1 MIGRLFL
8 LGLLSL
14 GLAPGTWLRTPVALG
29 LDRPVSLRE
38 VHEPG
43 APPPA
48 GWSLEGIWEYSGEG
62 LLFGGYSALLA
73 LPDGRLEAFSDRRGR
88 CTFLQPDAPQGPD
101 PSAQRV
107 LADQAVDPAY
117 QTDLHDIDAATR
129 DPETGQYWLAFEGF
143 HSFQRYGPAHSP
155 QGVRVI
161 DEEVEW
167 SGNAG
172 AEAFV
177 RLRDGRFL
185 AVSEW
190 GEEALL
196 YPGDPVSDAAPVS
209 LAFGPALG
217 PEGRDFSVTDAVQL
231 PDGRIMMLL
240 RRVVWGIPPFEA
252 RVAITDWPVSAEDA
266 DEAPVLAPRI
276 VLNLTAVAPPEN
288 YEGLAVRARA
298 DGALDIWV
306 IADDNLSAMQR
317 TLVLKLRFD
326 PASEGRDHSERPET
340 ESKAQKQKARE

>member
-1 MIGRLFL
+1 MGRLL
-8 LGLLSL
+8 LLALLSL
-14 GLAPGTWLRTPVALG
+14 GLAPGTWLRSPVELG

-38 VHEPG
+38 IHEPG

-48 GWSLEGIWEYSGEG
+48 GWSLEGVWEYSGEG

-73 LPDGRLEAFSDRRGR
+73 LPDGRLEAFSDRRAR
-88 CTFLQPDAPQGPD
+88 FTFLQPDRPQGPD
-101 PSAQRV
+101 SSAQRV

-117 QTDLHDIDAATR
+117 QTDLHDIEAATR

-143 HSFQRYGPAHSP
+143 HSFQLYGSAHSP

-177 RLRDGRFL
+177 RLSDGRFL
-185 AVSEW
+185 AVSEG

-196 YPGDPVSDAAPVS
+196 YPGDPVSGAAPVS
-209 LAFGPALG
+209 IAFAPALG
-217 PEGRDFSVTDAVQL
+217 PDGRDFSVTDAVEL

-240 RRVVWGIPPFEA
+240 RRVQWGIPPFEA
-252 RVAITDWPVSAEDA
+252 CVAIADWPTGAKGA
-266 DEAPVLAPRI
+266 DEAPVLEPRI
-276 VLNLTAVAPPEN
+276 VLDLTAVAPPEN
-288 YEGLAVRARA
+288 YEGLAVRERA

-326 PASEGRDHSERPET
+326 PALESQDHSGLSEDNAKP
-340 ESKAQKQKARE
+340 QKQRAHE